1 MFAGSTSFN
10 YFSRKHLYYT
20 VDTYVLFVCVLKP
33 FMATNVF
40 LNTVAHKRNI
50 KDISLYA
57 KFYTKQF
64 LVYKT
69 LLISV
74 FILSYL
80 HLFLGSRQ
88 IVCKTLK
95 RNGKSN
101 ILLIIIYIFPIY
113 YI

>member
-10 YFSRKHLYYT
+10 YFSRKHLYYI
-20 VDTYVLFVCVLKP
+20 VNTYVSFVCVLKL
-33 FMATNVF
+33 FTTTNVF
-40 LNTVAHKRNI
+40 FHTVAHKRN
-50 KDISLYA
+50 KKNISLYA
-57 KFYTKQF
+57 KFYTKQ
-64 LVYKT
+64 LLIYKT

-101 ILLIIIYIFPIY
+101 IYLIIIYIFPIY

>member
-1 MFAGSTSFN
+1 MFVGSSYFN
-10 YFSRKHLYYT
+10 YFSRKHLYH
-20 VDTYVLFVCVLKP
+20 VVNTYVSFVCVPKL
-33 FMATNVF
+33 FTTTNVF
-40 LNTVAHKRNI
+40 FHTVAHKRNK

-57 KFYTKQF
+57 KFYTKE
-64 LVYKT
+64 LLIYKT
-69 LLISV
+69 LLISA
-74 FILSYL
+74 FILRYL
-80 HLFLGSRQ
+80 HLFLGFRQ